1 MTATVDTVDTVD
13 TVLSVR
19 ELSISFVHPRPAV
32 VDISLDLHRGELL
45 ALVGESGSGKSMTA
59 RAVLGL
65 LPPGAV
71 ATGSVCLGEEELLGA
86 EDAVLERVRGAR
98 IGLIFQDPQTALNP
112 VRTIGAQLVAA
123 IRAHDRSLARPAAR
137 AKALELL
144 ETVEIPEASA
154 RLASYPH
161 QLSGG
166 QRQRVAIAL
175 ALAGDP
181 EILLADE
188 PTTALDVTVQAGIL
202 ALLDRL
208 RETRGLSVILITH
221 DMGIV
226 AEHAD
231 RVVVL
236 RLGVVVEEG
245 PVGQILTAPD
255 QPYTRELIAAVPTLQ
270 VAGGVVE
277 EREDAAPV
285 AAARG
290 VTVRYPGSPVD
301 AVSEVSVS
309 VGAGETL
316 GLVGESGSG
325 KSTLGRV
332 LAGIQHADH
341 GDVVT
346 RPPRQTAVI
355 QQDPVSAL
363 DPRKTV
369 GWSVAEPLAVHRVGT
384 RATRRARVT
393 ELLAAVQLPTEVAD
407 RYPHELS
414 GGQRQ
419 RIAVARAL
427 ALEPELVIADEP
439 TSALDVRVQ
448 AEVIDLLARI
458 QRESGFALVFISHDL
473 AVVSEITDRVAVL
486 RRGAVVEYGPT
497 ASVFADPATQYTRDL
512 LTAVP
517 RVTAQGSPTRTP
529 DTEGVVQ

>member
-19 ELSISFVHPRPAV
+19 ELSISFAHPRPAV

-65 LPPGAV
+65 LPPGAE

-98 IGLIFQDPQTALNP
+98 IGLIFQEPQTALNP

-144 ETVEIPEASA
+144 ETVEIPEAPA

-202 ALLDRL
+202 TLLDRL

-245 PVGQILTAPD
+245 PVGQILTAPE

-270 VAGGVVE
+270 VTGCAVDE
-277 EREDAAPV
+277 PEDAAPV

-290 VTVRYPGSPVD
+290 VTVRYPGSTVD

-309 VGAGETL
+309 VDAGETL

-332 LAGIQHADH
+332 LAGIQHADR

-393 ELLAAVQLPTEVAD
+393 ELLAAVQLPPEVAD

-486 RRGAVVEYGPT
+486 RRGALVEYGPT